1 MKKRVVSMLLA
12 VVMMLGMFPGTALAA
27 GSVEEA
33 LGEVNIYNGE
43 QKLSYLSING
53 RVRELIYTYYNYV
66 DRNGQTKEIP
76 AYCVNPNIKG
86 VPQTVAPGES
96 IKYLA
101 NEIGSDPKV
110 IGIIANG
117 YPHRSLSE
125 LKLENKYQAYYATK
139 MALWAY
145 LLPNWDINNM
155 KVNPNL
161 TGVELERAN
170 KMLAAVKDIYRRG
183 TVWSTVLSPNVTV
196 EADQETAYPAT
207 INGQEYL
214 QQIFTV
220 TSETWVCN
228 YAVNVAFS
236 DPSAVPAGTKIVD
249 MDNKEID
256 VITTKATGK
265 GYAN

>member
-110 IGIIANG
+110 MGIIANG
-117 YPHRSLSE
+117 YQLAVDRFTPDYDYT
-125 LKLENKYQAYYATK
+125 N
-139 MALWAY
+139 
-145 LLPNWDINNM
+145 
-155 KVNPNL
+155 
-161 TGVELERAN
+161 
-170 KMLAAVKDIYRRG
+170 LAAFYVDL
-183 TVWSTVLSPNVTV
+183 V
-196 EADQETAYPAT
+196 
-207 INGQEYL
+207 EYL
-214 QQIFTV
+214 VMAVRLYFFIREQQFRPIDRGKYDELV
-220 TSETWVCN
+220 GIQ
-228 YAVNVAFS
+228 AVLEK
-236 DPSAVPAGTKIVD
+236 PA
-249 MDNKEID
+249 
-256 VITTKATGK
+256 
-265 GYAN
+265 

>member
-110 IGIIANG
+110 MGIIANG
-117 YPHRSLSE
+117 YPCMMMVMPAGFEPSITSLRGLRPNQLDEGTRWRYGSDSNRR
-125 LKLENKYQAYYATK
+125 LTALQAV
-139 MALWAY
+139 LFN
-145 LLPNWDINNM
+145 LL
-155 KVNPNL
+155 
-161 TGVELERAN
+161 
-170 KMLAAVKDIYRRG
+170 
-183 TVWSTVLSPNVTV
+183 STVSWL
-196 EADQETAYPAT
+196 
-207 INGQEYL
+207 G
-214 QQIFTV
+214 
-220 TSETWVCN
+220 
-228 YAVNVAFS
+228 
-236 DPSAVPAGTKIVD
+236 
-249 MDNKEID
+249 
-256 VITTKATGK
+256 
-265 GYAN
+265 

>member
-117 YPHRSLSE
+117 YQIINRADVGG
-125 LKLENKYQAYYATK
+125 Q
-139 MALWAY
+139 Y
-145 LLPNWDINNM
+145 LNEW
-155 KVNPNL
+155 
-161 TGVELERAN
+161 
-170 KMLAAVKDIYRRG
+170 
-183 TVWSTVLSPNVTV
+183 
-196 EADQETAYPAT
+196 QTAKT
-207 INGQEYL
+207 
-214 QQIFTV
+214 
-220 TSETWVCN
+220 TWV
-228 YAVNVAFS
+228 
-236 DPSAVPAGTKIVD
+236 
-249 MDNKEID
+249 
-256 VITTKATGK
+256 TTVRRFNTTPLPKTG
-265 GYAN
+265 Y

>member
-110 IGIIANG
+110 MGIIANG

-125 LKLENKYQAYYATK
+125 LKLENFFTPSYLFDFFGA
-139 MALWAY
+139 MHAL
-145 LLPNWDINNM
+145 
-155 KVNPNL
+155 
-161 TGVELERAN
+161 GV
-170 KMLAAVKDIYRRG
+170 LAAKLG
-183 TVWSTVLSPNVTV
+183 HQQH
-196 EADQETAYPAT
+196 E
-207 INGQEYL
+207 GQP
-214 QQIFTV
+214 Q
-220 TSETWVCN
+220 
-228 YAVNVAFS
+228 S
-236 DPSAVPAGTKIVD
+236 DRSGAG
-249 MDNKEID
+249 
-256 VITTKATGK
+256 ACQ
-265 GYAN
+265 